1 MQFIVYKMKTYAL
14 YKGDEFLNL
23 GSIKFLAEW
32 LGVKEST
39 IRFYSSPIY
48 RKRTGDRGLLVIRI
62 ED

>member
-1 MQFIVYKMKTYAL
+1 MDFKMKTYAL
-14 YKGDEFLNL
+14 YKGDKFLNL

-32 LGVKEST
+32 LGVKEDT
-39 IRFYSSPIY
+39 IRFYSSPTY

>member
-1 MQFIVYKMKTYAL
+1 MKTYAL

-32 LGVKEST
+32 LGVKEAT
-39 IRFYSSPIY
+39 IRFYSSPTY